1 MSDYA
6 IDELRGARPLQ
17 VQWPSRRRS
26 SRAHKLAVPFDVHR
40 AILAGRT
47 PGLLDRGK
55 PEWSVGEHVQVST
68 ATTPDDRRSE
78 DPARMTVTALQPFM
92 VCDLQ
97 ADQARAVGLRLAT
110 EVQRLALS
118 LPLETPAA
126 RVNMLARSDQSTV
139 WLTSWTRVEVD
150 AVRLCRNAGRQAPS
164 TPLQWRPVDAGESV
178 PADYQRTVS
187 EASSETWQVKREKR
201 LEDALQARRASK
213 AKSTPALREATR
225 RRRIVS
231 TRDEDEKDS

>member
-1 MSDYA
+1 
-6 IDELRGARPLQ
+6 
-17 VQWPSRRRS
+17 
-26 SRAHKLAVPFDVHR
+26 
-40 AILAGRT
+40 
-47 PGLLDRGK
+47 
-55 PEWSVGEHVQVST
+55 
-68 ATTPDDRRSE
+68 
-78 DPARMTVTALQPFM
+78 MTVLSLTPTM
-92 VCDLQ
+92 VCDLA
-97 ADQARAVGLRLAT
+97 ADHARVVGLRLAT
-110 EVQRLALS
+110 EVQRLALG

-126 RVNMLARSDQSTV
+126 QVNMRARGDQSTV
-139 WLTSWTRVEVD
+139 WLTSWTRVEGD
-150 AVRLCRNAGRQAPS
+150 TVRLCRNAGWQAPS

-231 TRDEDEKDS
+231 TRDEEQA